1 MRARKDKITFTT
13 IDRSGVKSVAV
24 SISGGRY
31 RHLSDFR
38 SLRRLVEHLR
48 KGRYVFRFKAVD
60 RKGNRTRGP
69 QPVTV
74 LLR

>member
-1 MRARKDKITFTT
+1 VRARKDKITFTT